1 MVRHHYRK
9 RDEKIALKLDLHK
22 INLSSVVSK
31 YIGKTEKNLNRILNE
46 AEKSGSILLFDEADA
61 LFGKRSK
68 VKDSHDRMV
77 YLLQKFKEHKG
88 IVILSLNLANNIDKA
103 AARRMKFSVEFPIP
117 NTSVIDSFVRARNN
131 PELYKHTI

>member
-1 MVRHHYRK
+1 MVKHHYRK
-9 RDEKIALKLDLHK
+9 RNEKIAIKLDLLK
-22 INLSSVVSK
+22 IDLSTVVSK
-31 YIGKTEKNLNRILNE
+31 YIGETEKNLNRILNE

-88 IVILSLNLANNIDKA
+88 IVILALNLANNIYKA
-103 AARRMKFSVEFPIP
+103 EARRMKFSVEFPIP
-117 NTSVIDSFVRARNN
+117 NTGVIDSFVPARNN
-131 PELYKHTI
+131 TD